1 MVRDGSRSIVRRLGL
16 AIRDYRDLWSELLQH
31 RYFRNL
37 RQFDWHSIKL
47 GQIIVASA
55 LINLLELASPL
66 YINIVYTTI
75 LPKRA
80 TESLILLTFL
90 VVACLL
96 GVGWLKSVR
105 LALVGR
111 EGAQVEHQ
119 KRMQAFLRFIHMP
132 LSRYLGVNPS
142 THLSRLNSINLLRD
156 ESAVQSL
163 AVAIDLFFSIFF
175 IVVFVLLGGILVI
188 PLLLGIV
195 FYFFESLR
203 FSRGFELISREKD
216 KLDLERR
223 HYHAQIIDSADLIKT
238 NGLSNQFLVGGEPLQ
253 EKWSWQ
259 KMDSSNAIGHY
270 QAFGSYVNQVT
281 FACVATLGAL
291 MIIGDRLMVGALA
304 ACLLLVGKIFNPW
317 QQAMALWNSFRR
329 LAHTWDEYDSL
340 MQEPVDLEGGQQELC
355 LRDQERFSLEAQGS
369 PPLFINVGQTTLLRD
384 GCQGRVVRDVFV
396 NLLRADDSESVRLN
410 GSSLTDFTLS
420 SLRGSFAYCSPSSS
434 FFEGSLIQNIT
445 KFQPSCHERRAYFW
459 CVLTGLDREIRALP
473 AGYQTLL
480 GTSRPSGL
488 SSDAQGLLQIVAALS
503 TKVDVVLIDLADSS
517 YGKRFI
523 DGLEIILNRCR
534 GRRTLLVSG
543 NGRVLDRLIEHQ
555 QVFSLPEPALVNG
568 GNRS

>member
-1 MVRDGSRSIVRRLGL
+1 MVRDGFRLIIRQLGL
-16 AIRDYRDLWSELLQH
+16 AIRDYHDLWKELLQH

-80 TESLILLTFL
+80 TESLIVLTCL
-90 VVACLL
+90 VVASLL
-96 GVGWLKSVR
+96 GAGCLKAIR

-119 KRMQAFLRFIHMP
+119 KRMHAFLHFIHMP
-132 LSRYLGVNPS
+132 LSRYFGVNPS

-163 AVAIDLFFSIFF
+163 TVAIDLVFSLLF
-175 IVVFVLLGGILVI
+175 IAVFVLLGGVLVI
-188 PLLLGIV
+188 PLLLGIAY
-195 FYFFESLR
+195 YFFESLR
-203 FSRGFELISREKD
+203 FSRRFELISRDTD

-223 HYHAQIIDSADLIKT
+223 HYHAQILDSADLIKT
-238 NGLSNQFLVGGEPLQ
+238 NGLSSQFLVGGEPLQ
-253 EKWSWQ
+253 ERWSWQ
-259 KMDSSNAIGHY
+259 KMDSSNAIGQY

-317 QQAMALWNSFRR
+317 QQAMVLWNSFRR
-329 LAHTWDEYDSL
+329 LAHTWDEYESL
-340 MQEPVDLEGGQQELC
+340 MQEPVDLQGGQQEFC
-355 LRDQERFSLEAQGS
+355 LRNQERFALEAQGS
-369 PPLFINVGQTTLLRD
+369 PPLLITVGQPTLLRD
-384 GCQGRVVRDVFV
+384 SCQGRLVQDLFV

-410 GSSLTDFTLS
+410 GSPLTDFTRS
-420 SLRGSFAYCSPSSS
+420 SLRRSFTYCSPASS

-445 KFQPSCHERRAYFW
+445 KFQPSSHERRAYFW
-459 CVLTGLDREIRALP
+459 CVLSGLDREIRALP
-473 AGYQTLL
+473 AGYQTPL

-488 SSDAQGLLQIVAALS
+488 SADAQGLLQIVTALS
-503 TKVDVVLIDLADSS
+503 TTADVVLIDLADSA
-517 YGKRFI
+517 YGKRFV
-523 DGLEIILNRCR
+523 DGLEIFLRRCR

-543 NGRVLDRLIEHQ
+543 NGRVLDRLIADQ
-555 QVFSLPEPALVNG
+555 QLFSHPEPALLQG
-568 GNRS
+568 GDR